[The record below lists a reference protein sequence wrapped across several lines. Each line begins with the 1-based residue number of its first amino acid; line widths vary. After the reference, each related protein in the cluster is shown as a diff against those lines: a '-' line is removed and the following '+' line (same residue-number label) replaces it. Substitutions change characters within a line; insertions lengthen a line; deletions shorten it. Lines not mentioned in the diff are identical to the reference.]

1 MSAQEMLR
9 QAIVSHIPWDVDEAA
24 MQAEMLIFVDKHAD
38 CLLRTQLS
46 GHITASAWV
55 LNEARDS
62 VLLIHHRKLD
72 RWLQP
77 GGHADGDADT
87 LAVAQREVAEE
98 TGLETVP
105 LFLEI
110 FDLDIHVIPARG
122 SEPMH
127 FHYDVRHLLT
137 PRQGSILQINHEV
150 KAAEWTPLAA
160 VQARSAERSL
170 LRMVEKTPAAL
181 TLTASGEQM

>member
-1 MSAQEMLR
+1 MSALEILR
-9 QAIVSHIPWDVDEAA
+9 RAIVSHIAWDSEEKA
-24 MQAEMLIFVDKHAD
+24 MQSEMLIFVDKFPD
-38 CLLRTQLS
+38 CLWRTQLS

-77 GGHADGDADT
+77 GGHADGDEDT
-87 LAVAQREVAEE
+87 LAVAQREVLEE
-98 TGLETVP
+98 TGLTTLP
-105 LFLEI
+105 IFPQI
-110 FDLDIHVIPARG
+110 FDLDIHAIPARG

-137 PRQGSILQINHEV
+137 PQVGSKLEINHEV
-150 KAAEWTPLAA
+150 KAAEWVPLAA
-160 VQARSAERSL
+160 VQARTTERSL
-170 LRMVEKTPAAL
+170 LRMMEKTDAAL
-181 TLTASGEQM
+181 RM